1 MAQMGKHWPGQPG
14 DDPHAVAG
22 QVAAILVR
30 LGVTKLQGE

>member
-1 MAQMGKHWPGQPG
+1 VCVKLLLADRQL